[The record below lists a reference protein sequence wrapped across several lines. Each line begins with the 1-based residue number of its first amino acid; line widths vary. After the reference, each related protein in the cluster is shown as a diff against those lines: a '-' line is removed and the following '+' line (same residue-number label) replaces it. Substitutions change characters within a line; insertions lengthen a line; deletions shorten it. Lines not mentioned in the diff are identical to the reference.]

1 MLTAKGAVYRYIN
14 QYSNTYGIYHG
25 FPEVHLIET
34 LMMDFNYFLE
44 NTILDVSR
52 SSNTMFLLPLLRAS
66 GNNYSQYDMLQKF
79 VKVTEAIAQSCSM
92 KEAI

>member
-1 MLTAKGAVYRYIN
+1 
-14 QYSNTYGIYHG
+14 
-25 FPEVHLIET
+25 
-34 LMMDFNYFLE
+34 
-44 NTILDVSR
+44 
-52 SSNTMFLLPLLRAS
+52 MFLLPLLRAS